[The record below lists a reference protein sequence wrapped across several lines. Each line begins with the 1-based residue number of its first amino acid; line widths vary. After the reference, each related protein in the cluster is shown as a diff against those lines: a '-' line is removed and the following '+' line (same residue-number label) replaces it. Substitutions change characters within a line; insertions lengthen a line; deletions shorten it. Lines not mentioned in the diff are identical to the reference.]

1 MDTRGKGMIESLPPD
16 IQDYIRT
23 QVSAGH
29 YSTETDLVTEAVK
42 QLRDQE
48 DNYERLRA
56 EVQRR
61 LKSLD
66 DGNYIELNGNDELA
80 QFFEEL
86 KQEVRE
92 KHAVKQEQR

>member
-1 MDTRGKGMIESLPPD
+1 MIESLPSD
-16 IQDYIRT
+16 LQSSIRA
-23 QVSAGH
+23 QVLAGN
-29 YSTETDLVTEAVK
+29 YSSESEVVTKAIRL
-42 QLRDQE
+42 LRDQQE
-48 DNYERLRA
+48 NYERFRA

-66 DGNYIELNGNDELA
+66 EGDYIELNGDEELA

-92 KHAVKQEQR
+92 KHAVKQEQ

>member
-1 MDTRGKGMIESLPPD
+1 
-16 IQDYIRT
+16 
-23 QVSAGH
+23 
-29 YSTETDLVTEAVK
+29 VK
-42 QLRDQE
+42 QLRDQQ
-48 DNYERLRA
+48 DDYERLRA

-66 DGNYIELNGNDELA
+66 DGNYIELNGDEELA

-92 KHAVKQEQR
+92 KHAVKQGQR

>member
-1 MDTRGKGMIESLPPD
+1 
-16 IQDYIRT
+16 
-23 QVSAGH
+23 
-29 YSTETDLVTEAVK
+29 VK
-42 QLRDQE
+42 QLRDQQ
-48 DNYERLRA
+48 DDYERLRA

-66 DGNYIELNGNDELA
+66 DGNYIELNGDEELA

-92 KHAVKQEQR
+92 KHAVNQGQR